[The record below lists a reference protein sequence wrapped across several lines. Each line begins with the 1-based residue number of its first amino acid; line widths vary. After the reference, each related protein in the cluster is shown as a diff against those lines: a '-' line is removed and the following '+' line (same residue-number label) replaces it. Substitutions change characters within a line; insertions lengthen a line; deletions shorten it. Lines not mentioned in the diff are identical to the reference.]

1 MLITNLFLTTQE
13 EFDNLKHNDLILLSC
28 EVCQSTYTR
37 SKHSITS
44 KYKIRSQTPRF
55 CSRACHSAS
64 MKTYKTNT
72 CKTCK
77 TEFLLKNQPKKV
89 FCSQSCSATF
99 TNKNKTTGTR
109 RSKLEIFIE
118 QELSKLYPNLEILY
132 SSKEII
138 QSELDIYIPSLKLA
152 FEIQGIFHYEPIFGQ
167 EKLDQI
173 QKNDLEKVKK
183 CKALGIK
190 LICIDTRKQKTFSK
204 ISSTEF
210 LNIVVQ
216 SLGLE
221 PNSSGSQPVVLPH
234 KLRLQ

>member
-1 MLITNLFLTTQE
+1 MVKGIAPE
-13 EFDNLKHNDLILLSC
+13 ELDLEIS
-28 EVCQSTYTR
+28 
-37 SKHSITS
+37 
-44 KYKIRSQTPRF
+44 
-55 CSRACHSAS
+55 
-64 MKTYKTNT
+64 
-72 CKTCK
+72 
-77 TEFLLKNQPKKV
+77 EFLD
-89 FCSQSCSATF
+89 S
-99 TNKNKTTGTR
+99 
-109 RSKLEIFIE
+109 
-118 QELSKLYPNLEILY
+118 LSNAGIRIPAKHVVKEEILQ
-132 SSKEII
+132 EII